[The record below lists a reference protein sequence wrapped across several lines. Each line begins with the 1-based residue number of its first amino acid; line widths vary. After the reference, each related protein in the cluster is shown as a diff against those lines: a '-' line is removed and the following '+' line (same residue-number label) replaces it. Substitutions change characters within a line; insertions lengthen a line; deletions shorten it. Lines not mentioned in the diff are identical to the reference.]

1 MKKLFYSLILLLL
14 LTPLSTFA
22 EQGGTAATYSNA
34 PGSFVVGNGNIKY
47 VPLEPIPGF
56 VQTGELNFGELLSSI
71 FKVLIVIGGFIAIG
85 AFVYAGIVYM
95 TSEVVGSK
103 SDAKKRLRASLLGLF
118 LLIASWLILYTIN
131 PQLVTF
137 SGALNPVKSN
147 YQFIGSQQ
155 NSTCIGTSCLSQAQK
170 NAVSNAQ
177 QPGGTASQADVNTAI
192 EAQRQQEAAC
202 VSSGGSIIPSGA
214 MGLSGCRGLGFTTC
228 SVMAGAN
235 SGATPPSRCGMK

>member
-1 MKKLFYSLILLLL
+1 MKKLFFSLILLLL
-14 LTPLSTFA
+14 LAPLSTFA

-71 FKVLIVIGGFIAIG
+71 FKVLIVVGGFIAIG
-85 AFVYAGIVYM
+85 AFVYAGIQYM
-95 TSEVVGSK
+95 MSEVVGTK
-103 SDAKKRLRASLLGLF
+103 SDAKKRLRASLMGLF

-147 YQFIGSQQ
+147 YQFIGQQ
-155 NSTCIGTSCLSQAQK
+155 TQTNTNVQQAINNVQT
-170 NAVSNAQ
+170 NRGN
-177 QPGGTASQADVNTAI
+177 ASQADINTALTAEQNA
-192 EAQRQQEAAC
+192 EAVCIQQ
-202 VSSGGSIIPSGA
+202 GGSMLPPNW
-214 MGLSGCRGLGFTTC
+214 LSTNSCRNAGFKTC
-228 SVMAGAN
+228 DPVQGIT
-235 SGATPPSRCGMK
+235 GYRCGVK